1 MSLLDMKEYFGI
13 YKERW
18 VLIELYKFASLYK
31 EVKKKIKLI
40 LTDVLQKR
48 KLNKEKSE

>member
-13 YKERW
+13 YKYRW
-18 VLIELYKFASLYK
+18 VLIELYNFASLYK
-31 EVKKKIKLI
+31 EVKKIKLI

>member
-31 EVKKKIKLI
+31 EVKKNQ
-40 LTDVLQKR
+40 TDPHR
-48 KLNKEKSE
+48 CTAKEEIE

>member
-18 VLIELYKFASLYK
+18 VLIELYNFASLYK
-31 EVKKKIKLI
+31 EVKKNQADPHRC
-40 LTDVLQKR
+40 TA
-48 KLNKEKSE
+48 KEEIE